1 MSGRTLARA
10 GMVVAGAYFVSRIL
24 GWVRLVVITNQFGAG
39 VDLDAYFAAF
49 RLPDTIFQLIAAG
62 AFGSSIVP
70 VLSGIFARG
79 EDERGWRIVST
90 LINVMLI
97 VLGTLAAVLAIFAPQ
112 IVPLVTP
119 GFDAVGTELT
129 IRLTRILLLSPV
141 LLALAAVASSTLNVR
156 GRFAAA
162 AIAPSLYNVSIIVG
176 AVVLGPIL
184 GVEGLAVGVVV
195 GSLIH
200 LAVQIRPLVS
210 ERFHLS
216 LRIDL
221 GDPAVR
227 QIMLLM
233 VPRAIGLGANQIVFM
248 VATMLASGVGLGAVT
263 DYNVAMTLMLIPLGT
278 ISFPLALVL
287 LPTLSRAVASGST
300 REFGRLV
307 LGSMRLIAWIM
318 FFITAVGI
326 VLSGQGVE
334 LLFGSGL
341 DDQAIA
347 LTAETLAF
355 MLLGLTGH
363 SLVIILSRAFYSG
376 KDTRTPVFTAFLDL
390 AVAISVGVA
399 TVGSMGLSGIA
410 LGISAGAWIEAMVLG
425 VLLWRRM
432 PGAGLEGVVRALFLF
447 ALGGVLAGL
456 AALVVVRLTDPL
468 IGAEPGKI
476 ALLGQILLAS
486 ALGGLAYAL
495 YTRLMGIPELAQMIS
510 LVRSSLRR
518 GGGGGGGRGGP
529 SDPEELSG
537 GPPGMAE

>member
-1 MSGRTLARA
+1 
-10 GMVVAGAYFVSRIL
+10 
-24 GWVRLVVITNQFGAG
+24 
-39 VDLDAYFAAF
+39 
-49 RLPDTIFQLIAAG
+49 
-62 AFGSSIVP
+62 
-70 VLSGIFARG
+70 
-79 EDERGWRIVST
+79 
-90 LINVMLI
+90 
-97 VLGTLAAVLAIFAPQ
+97 
-112 IVPLVTP
+112 
-119 GFDAVGTELT
+119 
-129 IRLTRILLLSPV
+129 
-141 LLALAAVASSTLNVR
+141 VASSTLNVR

-162 AIAPSLYNVSIIVG
+162 AIAPSLYNVSIIAG
-176 AVVLGPIL
+176 AVLLGPVL

-195 GSLIH
+195 GSLVH

-221 GDPAVR
+221 RDPAVR
-227 QIMLLM
+227 QILLLM
-233 VPRAIGLGANQIVFM
+233 VPRAIGLGANQIVFL
-248 VATMLASGVGLGAVT
+248 VATMLASGVGQGAVT

-300 REFGRLV
+300 KEFGRLV

-318 FFITAVGI
+318 LFITAIGI
-326 VLSGQGVE
+326 VLRRQGVT

-341 DDQAIA
+341 DEQAIA

-355 MLLGLTGH
+355 MLLGLAGH

-390 AVAISVGVA
+390 FVAISVGVA

-410 LGISAGAWIEAMVLG
+410 LGISAGAWTEATILG
-425 VLLWRRM
+425 ILLWRRM
-432 PGAGLEGVVRALFLF
+432 PGAGLEGVVRAIFLF
-447 ALGGVLAGL
+447 AVGAVLAGL
-456 AALVVVRLTDPL
+456 AALVAVRLTDPL

-476 ALLGQILLAS
+476 ALLLQIVLAS
-486 ALGGLAYAL
+486 GIGGLAYAL
-495 YTRLMGIPELAQMIS
+495 YTKLMRIPELDQMIS

-518 GGGGGGGRGGP
+518 GGGGGSRGGP

>member
-1 MSGRTLARA
+1 
-10 GMVVAGAYFVSRIL
+10 
-24 GWVRLVVITNQFGAG
+24 
-39 VDLDAYFAAF
+39 
-49 RLPDTIFQLIAAG
+49 LPDTIFQLIAAG

-248 VATMLASGVGLGAVT
+248 VATMLASGVDFLLEGLYASKKISRSEERGYHGA
-263 DYNVAMTLMLIPLGT
+263 D
-278 ISFPLALVL
+278 
-287 LPTLSRAVASGST
+287 
-300 REFGRLV
+300 
-307 LGSMRLIAWIM
+307 
-318 FFITAVGI
+318 
-326 VLSGQGVE
+326 
-334 LLFGSGL
+334 
-341 DDQAIA
+341 
-347 LTAETLAF
+347 
-355 MLLGLTGH
+355 
-363 SLVIILSRAFYSG
+363 
-376 KDTRTPVFTAFLDL
+376 TPVRKP
-390 AVAISVGVA
+390 VREVSV
-399 TVGSMGLSGIA
+399 
-410 LGISAGAWIEAMVLG
+410 
-425 VLLWRRM
+425 
-432 PGAGLEGVVRALFLF
+432 
-447 ALGGVLAGL
+447 
-456 AALVVVRLTDPL
+456 DD
-468 IGAEPGKI
+468 EP
-476 ALLGQILLAS
+476 
-486 ALGGLAYAL
+486 
-495 YTRLMGIPELAQMIS
+495 RVP
-510 LVRSSLRR
+510 
-518 GGGGGGGRGGP
+518 GGGRKKYYN
-529 SDPEELSG
+529 
-537 GPPGMAE
+537 

>member
-1 MSGRTLARA
+1 
-10 GMVVAGAYFVSRIL
+10 
-24 GWVRLVVITNQFGAG
+24 VRLVVITNQFGAG

-162 AIAPSLYNVSIIVG
+162 AIAPSLYNVSIIIG
-176 AVVLGPIL
+176 AVVLGPVL

-195 GSLIH
+195 GSLVH

-227 QIMLLM
+227 QILLLM

-248 VATMLASGVGLGAVT
+248 VATMLASGVGQGAVT

-300 REFGRLV
+300 KEFGRLV

-318 FFITAVGI
+318 FFITAIGI
-326 VLSGQGVE
+326 VLRRQGVT

-341 DDQAIA
+341 DDAAIA

-355 MLLGLTGH
+355 MLLGLAGH

-390 AVAISVGVA
+390 TVAISVGIA

-410 LGISAGAWIEAMVLG
+410 LGISAGAWIEALVLG
-425 VLLWRRM
+425 GLLWRRM
-432 PGAGLEGVVRALFLF
+432 RGAGLERVIPALILF
-447 ALGGVLAGL
+447 AVGAVLSGVAG
-456 AALVVVRLTDPL
+456 LVVVNLTDPL
-468 IGAEPGKI
+468 IGAEPGRL
-476 ALLGQILLAS
+476 ALLGQIVLATAVS
-486 ALGGLAYAL
+486 GLTYAAY
-495 YTRLMGIPELAQMIS
+495 TWLMRIPELQQMIS
-510 LVRSSLRR
+510 LLRSSLRR
-518 GGGGGGGRGGP
+518 GGGGGSGGGP